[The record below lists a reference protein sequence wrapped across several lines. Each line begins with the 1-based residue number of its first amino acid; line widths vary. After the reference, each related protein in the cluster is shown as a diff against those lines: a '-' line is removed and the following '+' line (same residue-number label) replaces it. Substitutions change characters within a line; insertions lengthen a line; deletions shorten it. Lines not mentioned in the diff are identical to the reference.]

1 MAKSARQAVFEGM
14 ELLPKGL
21 QPFVIQR
28 LTASFGEGW
37 PREVISRFPDW
48 RPGPPGPNGKF
59 ALDTQKL
66 LKILERLWNDVFR
79 DVLERGH
86 RSMVNELTEV
96 RNKLAHD
103 GKFSYDDAERA
114 LDSMRRLLEAVS
126 AGQSAAEI
134 SKMRD
139 VILRTK
145 FAELVRNEER
155 KKTQTTNISAE
166 PKAGLMPW
174 REVVEPHQ
182 DVATGEFQQAEFA
195 ADLAKVHNG
204 SAPSEY
210 RDPKEFFARTYLTD
224 GLSALVKGA
233 AKRLSAKV
241 VIQLLNFKQTLVAVK
256 HIQCW
261 PFTIWQVEYQQM
273 ICQAWIISFPAKV

>member
-1 MAKSARQAVFEGM
+1 MAKSARQTVFEGM

-28 LTASFGEGW
+28 LKAAFGDGW
-37 PREVISRFPDW
+37 PQEVISRFPEW
-48 RPGPPGPNGKF
+48 RPEQNVKF
-59 ALDTQKL
+59 NLDTQKL
-66 LKILERLWNDVFR
+66 LKILERLWNDAFR
-79 DVLERGH
+79 DVLERSH
-86 RSMVNELTEV
+86 RSMVNELTDV

-145 FAELVRNEER
+145 FAELARNEER

-166 PKAGLMPW
+166 TMAGLVPW

-182 DVATGEFQQAEFA
+182 DVATGDFN
-195 ADLAKVHNG
+195 K
-204 SAPSEY
+204 
-210 RDPKEFFARTYLTD
+210 
-224 GLSALVKGA
+224 LS
-233 AKRLSAKV
+233 
-241 VIQLLNFKQTLVAVK
+241 LLQ
-256 HIQCW
+256 I
-261 PFTIWQVEYQQM
+261 
-273 ICQAWIISFPAKV
+273 